1 MTGAYRDVHQWSTQ
15 VLVRDVPG
23 TSPMTGANRDVHQWS
38 TQAMVREGN
47 RDISNDW
54 SQQGCAPVVNPSHGQ
69 RREQGHLQ

>member
-1 MTGAYRDVHQWSTQ
+1 MSSSGQPKPWSEKGT
-15 VLVRDVPG
+15 G

-54 SQQGCAPVVNPSHGQ
+54 GQQGCAPVVNPSVGQ
-69 RREQGHLQ
+69 RRARDISNDWGLQG